1 MLQVNSKTFSKKRMS
16 LKVAYGKKIVVSKE
30 DMAEKLYEHFKA
42 SKKKEIHMNFKLDH
56 CAICE
61 SKWSNGNFAT
71 EKLLLVP
78 KNKDA
83 LVNGVKPVTLH
94 VTLPRVVC
102 MSCSATLAEE
112 DGVDPSGESATT
124 CTLSS
129 AWRVML
135 ESKEKAPK
143 KSGQQAQGNSWKNN
157 KNQKAA
163 GRPFTRQGMSGVSR
177 FPPVRS
183 PPTRNGAKSSP
194 NLRPSGSPP
203 NYQTTPPKLADRM
216 QGMSLDQEK
225 GNLSPRSAATSG
237 DGERRERVDSIPKSI
252 ADQKGF
258 LVCTQ
263 LVKTGGADK
272 AGLQVGDI
280 FIKLGYMDKENFQGL
295 KSLALYIRG
304 SANKSIEAIVLR
316 NMNQESQ
323 RTKRS
328 FLVTKTHDAGA
339 MFQKRKI
346 HLTPL
351 KSHDADGG
359 GVLGAVMNLWPV
371 PQPAGNK

>member
-1 MLQVNSKTFSKKRMS
+1 MLQVTSKTFQKKRTS

-42 SKKKEIHMNFKLDH
+42 TKKKEIHMNFKLDH

-61 SKWSNGNFAT
+61 SVWSNGNFAT

-83 LVNGVKPVTLH
+83 LVNGVKPVSVH
-94 VTLPRVVC
+94 VKLPRVVC
-102 MSCSATLAEE
+102 MSCSETLAEE
-112 DGVDPSGESATT
+112 DGADPNGESATT

-135 ESKEKAPK
+135 ESKQPPK
-143 KSGQQAQGNSWKNN
+143 KSGQQAQGNSWKNKVAGKTN
-157 KNQKAA
+157 KGP
-163 GRPFTRQGMSGVSR
+163 GRPAFNRQGMAGVSR
-177 FPPVRS
+177 FPPIRS
-183 PPTRNGAKSSP
+183 PPVRNGAKHSP
-194 NLRPSGSPP
+194 NFRPSSSPP
-203 NYQTTPPKLADRM
+203 NSQPTPPRDRLKAM
-216 QGMSLDQEK
+216 NLEEN
-225 GNLSPRSAATSG
+225 GNLSPRSAAASR
-237 DGERRERVDSIPKSI
+237 DGEGRERVDSIPKSI

-280 FIKLGYMDKENFQGL
+280 FIKLGHMEKENFQGL
-295 KSLALYIRG
+295 KQLAMFIRG
-304 SANKSIEAIVLR
+304 SSNKTIEAVVLR
-316 NMNQESQ
+316 NMNQDGQ
-323 RTKRS
+323 RSKRP
-328 FLVTKTHDAGA
+328 FLVTKTHETGA
-339 MFQKRKI
+339 MFQKRKLF
-346 HLTPL
+346 LTPL

-371 PQPAGNK
+371 PQPRVNK